1 MRRHAPSAIIIPR
14 VEESRTGALPGGAA
28 TEESALWADLTVEN
42 RAALIERYQP
52 LVYHIL
58 GQIPHVPSGEHTD
71 VVSEGT
77 LALIEAVDAFD
88 PTRGVKFLTFAYL
101 KVKGRMFDYV
111 RRRKPFVPVED
122 AGELCAFMRVVG
134 FNEKRP
140 AEDILRNLR
149 LAEEFYHLL
158 TPGEEKVLRM
168 MYEQGMSQDE
178 VSRAL
183 DCTRANICILHKRAL
198 ARLKKIILSD
208 PAWRLAFEP

>member
-1 MRRHAPSAIIIPR
+1 

-101 KVKGRMFDYV
+101 KVT
-111 RRRKPFVPVED
+111 
-122 AGELCAFMRVVG
+122 AG
-134 FNEKRP
+134 
-140 AEDILRNLR
+140 
-149 LAEEFYHLL
+149 
-158 TPGEEKVLRM
+158 
-168 MYEQGMSQDE
+168 
-178 VSRAL
+178 
-183 DCTRANICILHKRAL
+183 
-198 ARLKKIILSD
+198 
-208 PAWRLAFEP
+208 

>member
-1 MRRHAPSAIIIPR
+1 
-14 VEESRTGALPGGAA
+14 
-28 TEESALWADLTVEN
+28 
-42 RAALIERYQP
+42 
-52 LVYHIL
+52 
-58 GQIPHVPSGEHTD
+58 
-71 VVSEGT
+71 
-77 LALIEAVDAFD
+77 
-88 PTRGVKFLTFAYL
+88 
-101 KVKGRMFDYV
+101 VKGRMFDYV

-149 LAEEFYHLL
+149 LAEELYHLL